1 MVAICRYSL
10 LDDDELDPANAHTLG
25 VRIQDTMR
33 IVPWSDRKA
42 GRSRRNGRSKSGQT
56 SRLAAAS

>member
-1 MVAICRYSL
+1 MVAICRYFL
-10 LDDDELDPANAHTLG
+10 LDDDELDPANALTLG
-25 VRIQDTMR
+25 VRIQESMR

-42 GRSRRNGRSKSGQT
+42 GRSRRSGRRKAEQT